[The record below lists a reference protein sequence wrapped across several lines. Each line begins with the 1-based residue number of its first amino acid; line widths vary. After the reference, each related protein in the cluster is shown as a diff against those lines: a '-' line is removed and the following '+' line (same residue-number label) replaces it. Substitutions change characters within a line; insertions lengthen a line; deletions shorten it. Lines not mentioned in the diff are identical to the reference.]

1 MSGRD
6 EILQRFTRVNLT
18 VWLIVLISIGW
29 GVVRQIQGAFRIG
42 WGELLLLISLAI
54 LSVGARTWVGRRVP
68 HAMFQFALPLAVFDA
83 ILITLA
89 VKLTGGYHSPAWLL
103 YFALLT
109 SESAVMSSPA
119 LLTILALTG
128 IGYGFAVTPIPRA
141 IWVDFVYRLSVL
153 SGTVWLMH
161 LVLHSH
167 VAYQREVAQLREDR
181 ELLQE
186 RERIAQE
193 FHDGLGAALSRVIMG
208 LEAFCRGSQK
218 NSTLNDEQI
227 HYIQELIVQLRS
239 ANYETRLIIRQLEPS
254 RGIDVREQVH
264 LIAQR
269 IAHQLGATLHFEAP
283 AAMPNLRPFQ
293 SLMVVRIMQEA
304 LTNILKHAPN
314 TCQIWVS
321 FRVHDNKLFCCVG
334 DDGDGFDTEAIVG
347 GFGLQNIQERVETLN
362 GQCKI
367 ESTLGKGTRIEFHI
381 PLEGGK

>member
-29 GVVRQIQGAFRIG
+29 AVVRHIQGAFRIG

-54 LSVGARTWVGRRVP
+54 LSVGARTWVGRRAP
-68 HAMFQFALPLAVFDA
+68 HAMFQLALPLVVFDA
-83 ILITLA
+83 ALITLA
-89 VKLTGGYHSPAWLL
+89 VKLTGGYHSSAWLL

-109 SESAVMSSPA
+109 SESAVMSSSA

-128 IGYGFAVTPIPRA
+128 IGYGFAVAPIPVA
-141 IWVDFVYRLSVL
+141 LWVDFVYRLSVL

-167 VAYQREVAQLREDR
+167 VAYQREVAQLREER

-193 FHDGLGAALSRVIMG
+193 FHDGLGTTLSRVIIA
-208 LEAFCRGSQK
+208 LEAFCRGAQK

-227 HYIQELIVQLRS
+227 RYIQELIAQLRS
-239 ANYETRLIIRQLEPS
+239 ANYETRLIIHQLEPS
-254 RGIDVREQVH
+254 QGIDVREQVH

-283 AAMPNLRPFQ
+283 EAMPNLRPLQ
-293 SLMVVRIMQEA
+293 SLMIARIMQEA
-304 LTNILKHAPN
+304 LTNILKHAPG
-314 TCQIWVS
+314 THQIWVS
-321 FRVHDNKLFCCVG
+321 FRLHNNKLFCCVC

-367 ESTLGKGTRIEFHI
+367 ESALGKGTRIEFYI